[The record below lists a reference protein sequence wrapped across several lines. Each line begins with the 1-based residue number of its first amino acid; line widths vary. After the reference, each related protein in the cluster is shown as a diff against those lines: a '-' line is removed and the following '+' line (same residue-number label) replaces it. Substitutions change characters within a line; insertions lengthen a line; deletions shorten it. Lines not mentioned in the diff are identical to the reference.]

1 MSLDLSGGDAAVT
14 PVAVTIP
21 VTKDHPLIK
30 LANALPW
37 TLLMALVLPDL
48 KRTTAKGFWWTGRKL
63 LVRVHLAA
71 YILQKIYDLT
81 DRQVEYSLKDN
92 AAYQLF
98 SGKGIVTGW
107 RAPDH
112 TKIEEFRSRLSPETQ
127 RLLANETA
135 KVAVALGFADP
146 SETDIDS
153 TVQEANIAYPADAN
167 LMTKLAG
174 LGRKIV
180 DFLREKTRGLLPAG
194 VTIDMKAVKAK
205 ARAYFFMPKNSDID
219 QRRQVFKELHRFVTQ
234 QMRPV
239 VATCTAMDARRVARL
254 PWNIRRAVLQVRS
267 KAWRYLLDVGHFTR
281 THTIKAGKALAFHA
295 QAVTCIRKGK
305 VGKENEF
312 GRVFQLGRIKGNFL
326 FVMASTSLRMDDK
339 HSFVPMLAEHAA
351 LFGEGVLQSASERVL
366 ERKESA
372 RVEDAW
378 HPKRTATTGQHQE
391 QAWRGEPSSPR
402 APPQPASWDRAADR
416 SDQAWRAARQKQDEK
431 RRGDFG
437 RRLRICPRFQSAA
450 DVEGAAPDRSGGGL
464 IRWSAAQQRCDR
476 SVPITNVPHG

>member
-194 VTIDMKAVKAK
+194 VTVDMKAVKAK

-219 QRRQVFKELHRFVTQ
+219 QRRQVFKELHRFVKQ

-239 VATCTAMDARRVARL
+239 VATCAAMDARRVARL
-254 PWNIRRAVLQVRS
+254 PWNIRRAALQVRS

-351 LFGEGVLQSASERVL
+351 LFGDGALQSASAD
-366 ERKESA
+366 KGYWSA
-372 RVEDAW
+372 RNQRELKTRGIQSGLQRPANIKSRHGVASPAVQELLRNRRAGIEPLIGRTKHGGQLGKSRMKSDAATLAAGYASVLGFNLRQMSRAQR
-378 HPKRTATTGQHQE
+378 RTEAE
-391 QAWRGEPSSPR
+391 
-402 APPQPASWDRAADR
+402 AA
-416 SDQAWRAARQKQDEK
+416 
-431 RRGDFG
+431 
-437 RRLRICPRFQSAA
+437 
-450 DVEGAAPDRSGGGL
+450 
-464 IRWSAAQQRCDR
+464 
-476 SVPITNVPHG
+476 